1 MRYLFLR
8 LILTQNFSVC
18 NFRIYFFLSFSF
30 LIIVQWKID
39 PFTSADNKGGTFSEE
54 SSFATLFPKYR
65 EKYLR
70 EVWGAVTKA
79 LESHVRFQR

>member
-1 MRYLFLR
+1 MLKR
-8 LILTQNFSVC
+8 
-18 NFRIYFFLSFSF
+18 
-30 LIIVQWKID
+30 
-39 PFTSADNKGGTFSEE
+39 PFINSQVRDEYRPFDQFAPEDNKGGTFLEE

-79 LESHVRFQR
+79 LEPHVSKGRFRNYLALTQIP